1 METDIKTS
9 DLLLKATRLSV
20 AYGNRTVL
28 EGVEMEVRPGE
39 FWFLLGANGA
49 GKSSFLR
56 TILGLLP
63 PGTGRLWR
71 HPDRAGRKSI
81 GFVPQRCDLN
91 RALPTTVREFVSLG
105 LVGIQ
110 ADRKE
115 QADRIGWGLGKVGL
129 EGMAGWDYWSL
140 SGGQRQ
146 RTLLARALARRPQL
160 LILDE
165 PTNGL
170 DLPAEEAFLRFLADL
185 NREEKMTLLFVT
197 HQLTLAARYG
207 THIALLHNGRVQT
220 GPARE
225 ILTPENLGPAYGMS
239 IKVRWEPSPSVTL
252 LTGPTRDPA

>member
-1 METDIKTS
+1 MENNN
-9 DLLLKATRLSV
+9 LLLKTTGLSL

-28 EGVEMEVRPGE
+28 EGVEMEIRPGE
-39 FWFLLGANGA
+39 FWLLLGINGT
-49 GKSSFLR
+49 GKSTLLR
-56 TILGLLP
+56 AILGQLRP
-63 PGTGRLWR
+63 QAGRLWLN
-71 HPDRAGRKSI
+71 PERAGRKSI

-115 QADRIGWGLGKVGL
+115 QAERMTWALAKVGL
-129 EGMAGWDYWSL
+129 EGMADRDYWSL

-146 RTLLARALARRPQL
+146 RTLLARALVRRPQL

-170 DLPAEEAFLRFLADL
+170 DLPAEEAFRRFLADL

-207 THIALLHNGRVQT
+207 THIALLHHGRVQT

-225 ILTPENLGPAYGMS
+225 ILTPDNLGQAYGMP
-239 IKVRWEPSPSVTL
+239 VNVGWEPSPAVTL
-252 LTGPTRDPA
+252 LTGPKRDPA